1 MRTQPGA
8 RDMAPRLEATSF
20 NQLAN
25 WQNDRHGRALRAFA
39 RSCTALMKTPD
50 HKTIQSFD
58 KQFFA
63 RDWKDACRSAAG
75 IDKNNHHAARW
86 FFERWFVPH
95 RIVTGKTSPGLFTG
109 YYEAELNGS
118 WRRTNRFNVPLY
130 AKPTDLIAADLGQFS
145 SALKGKHI
153 AGRLRGNRLIPYHS
167 RREIENGV
175 LRGKGLELLW
185 VDSVADAFFLHV
197 QGSGRVKMTDGSI
210 VRVGYAAKNGR
221 PYVSIGR
228 ELIRRGAMAKENVS
242 MQSIRT
248 WLTANPHKASDL
260 LAANP
265 SYIFF
270 RRLKGTD
277 VIGAMGVGLT
287 PGRSLAVDR
296 RHVPL
301 GAPLWLDTRDPLDE
315 RRPLRRLMIAQD
327 TGGAIKGPV
336 RGDIFWGFG
345 AEAAQR
351 AGQMKSRGTYYVLL
365 PKTICC

>member
-1 MRTQPGA
+1 
-8 RDMAPRLEATSF
+8 
-20 NQLAN
+20 
-25 WQNDRHGRALRAFA
+25 
-39 RSCTALMKTPD
+39 
-50 HKTIQSFD
+50 
-58 KQFFA
+58 
-63 RDWKDACRSAAG
+63 
-75 IDKNNHHAARW
+75 
-86 FFERWFVPH
+86 
-95 RIVTGKTSPGLFTG
+95 VTGKTSPGLFTG